1 MTSVQ
6 PVTKK
11 PFQFTFDTTTHSS
24 CVPVHGILTV
34 KENQFVLENHHADST
49 DFCEDLT
56 VIVGSG
62 RFGCLLEICG
72 QEVKFCGEEALEF
85 GADIDKF
92 LNIVKIVADIK
103 LERIAIEEQHD
114 EANASQRIE
123 NKIKVPFCENLKEF
137 QSQFTVEFVDCHM
150 YRKDCISVLA
160 RKRQRVGSSV
170 KENRVDSWRC
180 SWKITPK

>member
-11 PFQFTFDTTTHSS
+11 PFQFTLDTTTHSS
-24 CVPVHGILTV
+24 CVPLYGILTV
-34 KENQFVLENHHADST
+34 NENLFVLENHREDST
-49 DFCEDLT
+49 RKIKDIT
-56 VIVGSG
+56 VTVGSG
-62 RFGCLLEICG
+62 EFGCLLE
-72 QEVKFCGEEALEF
+72 FCGEEALDF
-85 GADIDKF
+85 DADIHKL

-150 YRKDCISVLA
+150 YRQDCVSVSA
-160 RKRQRVGSSV
+160 RKRQRAGSSV

>member
-11 PFQFTFDTTTHSS
+11 PFQFTLDTTTHSS

-34 KENQFVLENHHADST
+34 KENQFVLENHREDST
-49 DFCEDLT
+49 RKIKDIT
-56 VIVGSG
+56 VTVGSG
-62 RFGCLLEICG
+62 RFGCLLE
-72 QEVKFCGEEALEF
+72 FCGEEALEF

-123 NKIKVPFCENLKEF
+123 NKIKVPFCENLIKF

-150 YRKDCISVLA
+150 YRKGCDKVPA
-160 RKRQRVGSSV
+160 RKRQRAGSSL
-170 KENRVDSWRC
+170 KENRVDSWHC
-180 SWKITPK
+180 SWKFTPK

>member
-11 PFQFTFDTTTHSS
+11 PFQFTFDTSTHSS
-24 CVPVHGILTV
+24 CVPVQGILTV
-34 KENQFVLENHHADST
+34 KENQFVLEDHHADRI
-49 DFCEDLT
+49 DFGKH
-56 VIVGSG
+56 VNVRVGSG
-62 RFGCLLEICG
+62 RFGCLLEFCG
-72 QEVKFCGEEALEF
+72 EEVAFCGEEALDF

-92 LNIVKIVADIK
+92 LNIVKIVADIE
-103 LERIAIEEQHD
+103 LERIAIEKQHD

-123 NKIKVPFCENLKEF
+123 NKIEVPFCENLKEF

-150 YRKDCISVLA
+150 YRKGCDPVPA
-160 RKRQRVGSSV
+160 RKRQRAGSSV
-170 KENRVDSWRC
+170 KENRVDSWHC

>member
-11 PFQFTFDTTTHSS
+11 PFQFTLDTSTHSS

-34 KENQFVLENHHADST
+34 KENQFVLFDHHADSIHCC
-49 DFCEDLT
+49 DHLT

-62 RFGCLLEICG
+62 GCLLEFCG
-72 QEVKFCGEEALEF
+72 EEVEFCGEEALDF

-92 LNIVKIVADIK
+92 LNIVKIVADIE
-103 LERIAIEEQHD
+103 LERIAIEKQHD

-123 NKIKVPFCENLKEF
+123 NKIEVPFCENLKEF

-150 YRKDCISVLA
+150 YRKGCDKVPA
-160 RKRQRVGSSV
+160 RKRQRAGSFV
-170 KENRVDSWRC
+170 KENRVDSWHC

>member
-11 PFQFTFDTTTHSS
+11 PFQFPLDTTTHSS
-24 CVPVHGILTV
+24 CVPLYGILTV
-34 KENQFVLENHHADST
+34 KENQFVLENHREDSI
-49 DFCEDLT
+49 DYCKHLT
-56 VIVGSG
+56 VTVGGG
-62 RFGCLLEICG
+62 RFGCLLEFCG
-72 QEVKFCGEEALEF
+72 EEVAFCGEEALDF

-92 LNIVKIVADIK
+92 LNIVKIVADIE
-103 LERIAIEEQHD
+103 LERIAIEKQHD

-123 NKIKVPFCENLKEF
+123 NKIEVPFCENLKEF

-150 YRKDCISVLA
+150 YRQDCVSVSA
-160 RKRQRVGSSV
+160 RKRQRAGSSV
-170 KENRVDSWRC
+170 KENRVDSWHC